1 MATLTWNEIR
11 HRAMAFTK
19 EWKDERSERA
29 EAQSFWNDFFEVF
42 GVKRRRVA
50 VYEKLVAKLPK
61 NGKAEGGR
69 IDVFWPGTLLAE
81 HKSEG
86 RDLTAAFKQAIG
98 YFAGLDDAELPR
110 YVVVSDFQRFKLYD
124 LDEDTEHE
132 FPLSAL
138 PDKINL
144 FGFIAGY
151 QTLRIRE
158 QDPINVEAV
167 EYVGRLH
174 DALKQDGYSGH
185 QLEVF
190 LVRLVF
196 CLFADDTGIFMPKD
210 SFHALLEE
218 TKEDGSNTG
227 TLLAKLFQVL
237 NQPEEKRQKS
247 LDETLALFPY
257 VNGRLFEEH
266 LDIPEFNSGM
276 RRLLL
281 ECSSLN
287 WATISP
293 AIFGAMFQKVIEL
306 DAKERRRQ
314 LGAHYTSETNILK
327 VIGPLFLDELKAEFN
342 HVKSNKNKL
351 FEFQKKLT
359 QLRFLD
365 PACGCGNF
373 LVITYRELRELELE
387 VLRAAQV
394 FGRFTGHV
402 FDAVKVDVDQFYGI
416 EYEEFPSQIAQVAM
430 WLVDHQMN
438 VKAGLE
444 FGEPFARIP
453 LIKSAS
459 IRHGNALRLDW
470 EKFVPPTQLSFI
482 LGNPPFIG
490 KQFQT
495 AEQKEDMDTVTKGLK
510 GVGVLDY
517 VAGWYIKAAQY
528 LSGTQEGF
536 VSRDRGLFQD
546 VRFGMGNT
554 SVADLFVTAD
564 REDEAARARIRCAFV
579 STNSITQ
586 GEQVGVLWNELLRR
600 GMHIQFAHQTF
611 KWSNDA
617 PGKAAVHCVIVGF
630 GQEKL
635 KTHRLFEYA
644 DIEGE
649 PHEIAAANISPYLV
663 DAPDVLLPNRR
674 EPICKV
680 PEMNYGSFALDDGN
694 YTLSE
699 TDREEILAV
708 NRGAEKFIQPF
719 IGGQELLHNI
729 PRWCLWLADAEPGE
743 IRALPAVFKRVE
755 AVRKW
760 RAASNR
766 ETTKKLAA
774 KPTQFAEVRQPTT
787 AYIAI
792 PTVSS
797 ERREYIPMAFL
808 NAKVIASNQLYILPE
823 ATLYHFGILT
833 SVMHMAWVRYT
844 CGRLKS
850 DYRYSA
856 GIVYNNFPWPENMA
870 DKQRQEVE
878 AAAQA
883 VLEVRAIHPDATLAD
898 LYDPNLMPSDL
909 RAAHK
914 QLDKAVDAVY
924 TADGG
929 KRAWANDSER
939 VAFLFKRYA
948 QLTSLLGGTD

>member
-1 MATLTWNEIR
+1 MASLTWHEIR
-11 HRAMAFTK
+11 RRAVAFAN
-19 EWKDERSERA
+19 EWQNENSERA

-50 VYEKLVAKLPK
+50 VFEKQVNKL
-61 NGKAEGGR
+61 AQAQGR
-69 IDVFWPGTLLAE
+69 IDVFWPGMLLAE
-81 HKSEG
+81 HKSLG
-86 RDLTAAFKQAIG
+86 LDLTAAFTQAMD
-98 YFAGLDDAELPR
+98 YFHGLTDAELPR

-124 LDEDTEHE
+124 LDEKTENEFSVKE
-132 FPLSAL
+132 FP
-138 PDKINL
+138 DHINL

-151 QTLRIRE
+151 QALRLRE
-158 QDPINVEAV
+158 QDPINEKAV

-174 DALKQDGYSGH
+174 DALKQDGYAGH

-210 SFHALLEE
+210 SFHALLEN
-218 TKEDGSNTG
+218 TREDGDDTG
-227 TLLAKLFQVL
+227 SLLAKLFQVL
-237 NQPEEKRQKS
+237 NKPESNRQKS

-257 VNGRLFEEH
+257 VNGRLFEEY
-266 LDIPEFNSGM
+266 LDIPEFNSEM

-342 HVKSNKNKL
+342 HVKRNKNKL

-387 VLRAAQV
+387 VLRAAQT
-394 FGRFTGHV
+394 FGRFIGNV
-402 FDAVKVDVDQFYGI
+402 FDVVKVDVDQFYGI
-416 EYEEFPSQIAQVAM
+416 ECEEFPAQIAQVAM

-453 LIKSAS
+453 LTKSAL

-470 EKFVPPTQLSFI
+470 EKFVPPTKLSFI
-482 LGNPPFIG
+482 FGNPPFVG

-495 AEQKEDMDTVTKGLK
+495 AKQKEDMATVAKGLK
-510 GVGVLDY
+510 GAGLLDY
-517 VAGWYIKAAQY
+517 VGGWYIKAAQY
-528 LSGTQEGF
+528 LNGSKEGF
-536 VSRDRGLFQD
+536 VSRDRRLFDD
-546 VRFGMGNT
+546 VQFGGN
-554 SVADLFVTAD
+554 SAIEDLFISAD

-586 GEQVGVLWNELLRR
+586 GEQVSVLWSELLRQR
-600 GMHIQFAHQTF
+600 MHIRFAHQTF

-630 GQEKL
+630 ELEQPVA
-635 KTHRLFEYA
+635 HRLFEYA

-649 PHEIAAANISPYLV
+649 AHEMAAENINPYLV
-663 DAPDVLLPNRR
+663 DAPNVVLPNRR
-674 EPICKV
+674 EPICNV
-680 PEMNYGSFALDDGN
+680 RNMMFGNMPNDDGN
-694 YTLSE
+694 LLL
-699 TDREEILAV
+699 TDE
-708 NRGAEKFIQPF
+708 NRDELIKADPDAMQWVRPFLGAKEFINGKQ
-719 IGGQELLHNI
+719 
-729 PRWCLWLADAEPGE
+729 RWCLWLEGVESHQLKAHKYVAQRVMHVKAYREASS
-743 IRALPAVFKRVE
+743 RATTQELSLTP
-755 AVRKW
+755 W
-760 RAASNR
+760 R
-766 ETTKKLAA
+766 
-774 KPTQFAEVRQPTT
+774 FAEIRQPTT
-787 AYIAI
+787 DFLII
-792 PTVSS
+792 PRHSS
-797 ERREYIPMAFL
+797 ERRAFVPIGFL
-808 NAKVIASNQLYILPE
+808 TPDVIAGDSCLTVPD
-823 ATLYHFGILT
+823 ATLYHFGVM
-833 SVMHMAWVRYT
+833 SSAMHMAWVRYT

-850 DYRYSA
+850 DFRYSA
-856 GIVYNNFPWPENMA
+856 GIVYNNFPWP
-870 DKQRQEVE
+870 DKVTVKQRENVE
-878 AAAQA
+878 GCSQA
-883 VLEVRAIHPDATLAD
+883 VLSVRAGHSNATLAD
-898 LYDPNLMPSDL
+898 LYDPNMMPSNL
-909 RAAHK
+909 REAHK
-914 QLDKAVDAVY
+914 QLDKAVDDAY
-924 TADGG
+924 RADGG
-929 KRAWANDSER
+929 KRAWSSDSER
-939 VAFLFKRYA
+939 VSFLFKRYK
-948 QLTSLLGGTD
+948 QLSSLLSAVD

>member
-1 MATLTWNEIR
+1 VATLTWNEIR
-11 HRAMAFTK
+11 RRAMAFTQ
-19 EWKDERSERA
+19 EWKDENSERA

-50 VYEKLVAKLPK
+50 VYEKQIAKLPK
-61 NGKAEGGR
+61 AGKAEGGR

-86 RDLTAAFKQAIG
+86 RDLTAAFKQAMG

-138 PDKINL
+138 PDHINL

-151 QTLRIRE
+151 QAQRIRE
-158 QDPINVEAV
+158 QDPINEKAV

-174 DALKQDGYSGH
+174 DALKQDGYAGH

-266 LDIPEFNSGM
+266 LDIPEFNSEM

-495 AEQKEDMDTVTKGLK
+495 AEQKEDMATVTKGIK

-536 VSRDRGLFQD
+536 VSRDRGLFKD

-554 SVADLFVTAD
+554 PVADLFVTAD
-564 REDEAARARIRCAFV
+564 REDEAARAGIRCAFV

-680 PEMNYGSFALDDGN
+680 PHMAFGSMPNDGGHLLLSDDERAE
-694 YTLSE
+694 LIKVEPASKQWI
-699 TDREEILAV
+699 RPFL
-708 NRGAEKFIQPF
+708 GAEDFINGKQ
-719 IGGQELLHNI
+719 
-729 PRWCLWLADAEPGE
+729 RWCLWLEGIEPHQLKALKHVSQHVTRVKAHRE
-743 IRALPAVFKRVE
+743 ASTRA
-755 AVRKW
+755 
-760 RAASNR
+760 
-766 ETTKKLAA
+766 TTQELSQTAWL
-774 KPTQFAEVRQPTT
+774 FAEMRQPTNDFL
-787 AYIAI
+787 II
-792 PTVSS
+792 PRHSS
-797 ERREYIPMAFL
+797 ERRAFVPIGFL
-808 NAKVIASNQLYILPE
+808 PPDVIAGDSCLTVPE
-823 ATLYHFGILT
+823 ATLYHFGVMSSL
-833 SVMHMAWVRYT
+833 MHMAWVRYT

-856 GIVYNNFPWPENMA
+856 GIVYNNFPWPEKMT
-870 DKQRQEVE
+870 DKQRQEAE

-883 VLEVRAIHPDATLAD
+883 VLDARAVHHGATLAD
-898 LYDPNLMPSDL
+898 LYDPNLMPPDL
-909 RAAHK
+909 CTAHK
-914 QLDKAVDAVY
+914 QLDKAVDAAY

>member
-11 HRAMAFTK
+11 HRAIAFTK
-19 EWKDERSERA
+19 EWKDEGSERA

-42 GVKRRRVA
+42 GIKRRRVA
-50 VYEKLVAKLPK
+50 VYEKQVAKLPK
-61 NGKAEGGR
+61 AGKPEGGR

-86 RDLTAAFKQAIG
+86 HDLTAAFKQAIG
-98 YFAGLDDAELPR
+98 YFEGLDDAELPR

-138 PDKINL
+138 PDNINL

-151 QTLRIRE
+151 QTQRIRE
-158 QDPINVEAV
+158 QDPINEEAV

-174 DALKQDGYSGH
+174 DVLKQDGYGGH

-237 NQPEEKRQKS
+237 NQPEDKRQKS

-276 RRLLL
+276 RRLLQD
-281 ECSSLN
+281 CSSLN

-314 LGAHYTSETNILK
+314 LGAHYTSETNLLK

-342 HVKSNKNKL
+342 HVKNNKNKL

-387 VLRAAQV
+387 VLRAAQA

-402 FDAVKVDVDQFYGI
+402 FEAVKVDVDQFYGI

-495 AEQKEDMDTVTKGLK
+495 AEQKEDMATVTKGLK

-528 LSGTQEGF
+528 LGGTKEGF
-536 VSRDRGLFQD
+536 ASRDRGLFQD
-546 VRFGMGNT
+546 VLFGIDNT
-554 SVADLFVTAD
+554 PVADLFVNAD

-699 TDREEILAV
+699 TARKEILAGS
-708 NRGAEKFIQPF
+708 RGAGKFIQPF

-729 PRWCLWLADAEPGE
+729 PRWCLWLVDAEPGE
-743 IRALPAVFKRVE
+743 IRAFPAVLKRVE
-755 AVRKW
+755 AVKKW

-766 ETTKKLAA
+766 ETTKRLAA
-774 KPTQFAEVRQPTT
+774 TPTQFAEVRQPIT

-823 ATLYHFGILT
+823 ASLYHFGMLT
-833 SVMHMAWVRYT
+833 SAMHMAWVRYT

-856 GIVYNNFPWPENMA
+856 GIVYNNFPWPENMT
-870 DKQRQEVE
+870 DKQRQEVKV
-878 AAAQA
+878 AAQA
-883 VLEVRAIHPDATLAD
+883 VLDVRAIHPDATLAD

-914 QLDKAVDAVY
+914 QLDKAVDATY

-929 KRAWANDSER
+929 KRVWTNDSER

-948 QLTSLLGGTD
+948 QLTSLLG